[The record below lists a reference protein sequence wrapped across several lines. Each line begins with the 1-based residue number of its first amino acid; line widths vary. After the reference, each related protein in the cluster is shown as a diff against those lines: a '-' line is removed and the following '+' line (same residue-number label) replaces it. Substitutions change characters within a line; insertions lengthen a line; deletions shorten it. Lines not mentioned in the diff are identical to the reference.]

1 MSHTNNYFK
10 IINLNPA
17 APGTPINNPLDERAF
32 CYFGFASDGQTL
44 QINPGTTGLPQGVR
58 VLYSFDHVYQQGST
72 FPPPPPPTI
81 HGVLLPFGPGPFL
94 QASFY
99 NGEQHDRRH
108 VTVWLDPTS
117 PTFTGPLEVWIGA
130 QRKNPNPD
138 QND

>member
-10 IINLNPA
+10 ILDVNPPA
-17 APGTPINNPLDERAF
+17 ASGGPINNPLDPRAL
-32 CYFGFASDGQTL
+32 CYFDFLADGQTL
-44 QINPGTTGLPQGVR
+44 QINPGITGLPSGVR

-72 FPPPPPPTI
+72 FPPPPPPTV

-117 PTFTGPLEVWIGA
+117 PIFTGPLEVHVAA
-130 QRKNPNPD
+130 QRKE
-138 QND
+138 